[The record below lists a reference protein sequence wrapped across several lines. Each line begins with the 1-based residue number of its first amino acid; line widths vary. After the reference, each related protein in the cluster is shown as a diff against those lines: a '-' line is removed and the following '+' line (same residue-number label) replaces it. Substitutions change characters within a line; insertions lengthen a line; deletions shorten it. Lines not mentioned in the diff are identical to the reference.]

1 MCNVAHRSHLVCPSL
16 GGFGHSR
23 HLVGSPARIFACRAM
38 LRASSR
44 SALFA
49 ASLLVSWIRL
59 ALLCSSAQG
68 SHLVCLGMVG
78 SPQCLHSP
86 YALARASFSLNR
98 VLCFSALASGVSGI
112 LVCLGA
118 LGGFASLKV
127 SSLGLLSLRAILP
140 FLVLPFCSEL
150 RFFSLLSIWK
160 ECSVKYPFARLI
172 PASAGE
178 PGGISPTAP
187 WWRVYPREC
196 GRTAWRRR
204 LTKQAGSD
212 AAPAMVP
219 RDPGSTTGLP
229 WR

>member
-86 YALARASFSLNR
+86 CALARASFSLNR

-140 FLVLPFCSEL
+140 FFSLAVLLRTAFFFAPFYLEGMFSKIPFC
-150 RFFSLLSIWK
+150 
-160 ECSVKYPFARLI
+160 
-172 PASAGE
+172 
-178 PGGISPTAP
+178 TT
-187 WWRVYPREC
+187 YPREC
-196 GRTAWRRR
+196 GGTSSIA
-204 LTKQAGSD
+204 
-212 AAPAMVP
+212 
-219 RDPGSTTGLP
+219 
-229 WR
+229 